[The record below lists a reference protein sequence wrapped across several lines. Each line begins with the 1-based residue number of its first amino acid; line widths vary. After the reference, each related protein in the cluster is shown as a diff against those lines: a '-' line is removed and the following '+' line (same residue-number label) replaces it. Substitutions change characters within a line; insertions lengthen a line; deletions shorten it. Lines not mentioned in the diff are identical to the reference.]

1 VLSIVWIVFLHT
13 NFISIGEP
21 AINSVYRVE
30 WAQEMFTMF
39 YHSGDIAV
47 DTFLVVGGVLVAWQ
61 FFKDRDE
68 K

>member
-1 VLSIVWIVFLHT
+1 
-13 NFISIGEP
+13 
-21 AINSVYRVE
+21 
-30 WAQEMFTMF
+30 MF